1 MLALVDC
8 NSCYAS
14 CEQIFRPDLRGKP
27 VVVLSNNDGCIIA
40 RSHEAKQLGIPDL
53 DPYFKQEKLLNQHG
67 VEVFSSNFRLYGDI
81 SQRVMQIL
89 RRFSPRVEQYSID
102 EMFLDFSG
110 MPGDLEEYGVEIKET
125 LWREVRMPV
134 GVGIAPT
141 KTLAKLTN
149 LAAKK
154 IKPSG
159 VVMLDHPDKW
169 QWLQRRLPVDKI
181 WGVGKRLSQR
191 LQRLGIYTIL
201 DLAQADPRHVAS
213 HTSVQ
218 VARTLRELNGIV
230 SIELEEQPSPKKE
243 IFVTRTFANKVNSLA
258 DLQEHISR
266 YAVAATEKLRQQD
279 GLCGA
284 VHIFAHTSRFHPDY
298 YSNSATLHLPYLCS
312 DSRAIIKAAKEGM
325 RRIFRPGTPFPKC
338 GIGLLDLRRQR
349 PHQYDL
355 FAAGQSL
362 RQEQTMQVLDQI
374 NRRYG
379 RDSLVFASEGVEG
392 RWTMRQQRLSPA
404 YTTRW
409 SDLPRVKC

>member
-53 DPYFKQEKLLNQHG
+53 EPYFKQEKLLNQHG
-67 VEVFSSNFRLYGDI
+67 VEVFLSNFRLYGDI
-81 SQRVMQIL
+81 SQHVMQIL
-89 RRFSPRVEQYSID
+89 RRFSLRVEQYSID

-141 KTLAKLTN
+141 KTLAKLAN

-181 WGVGKRLSQR
+181 
-191 LQRLGIYTIL
+191 
-201 DLAQADPRHVAS
+201 
-213 HTSVQ
+213 
-218 VARTLRELNGIV
+218 
-230 SIELEEQPSPKKE
+230 
-243 IFVTRTFANKVNSLA
+243 
-258 DLQEHISR
+258 
-266 YAVAATEKLRQQD
+266 
-279 GLCGA
+279 
-284 VHIFAHTSRFHPDY
+284 
-298 YSNSATLHLPYLCS
+298 
-312 DSRAIIKAAKEGM
+312 
-325 RRIFRPGTPFPKC
+325 
-338 GIGLLDLRRQR
+338 
-349 PHQYDL
+349 
-355 FAAGQSL
+355 
-362 RQEQTMQVLDQI
+362 
-374 NRRYG
+374 
-379 RDSLVFASEGVEG
+379 
-392 RWTMRQQRLSPA
+392 
-404 YTTRW
+404 
-409 SDLPRVKC
+409 